1 MKKIYTSATKLC
13 LLAIIASLVVGLFTD
28 KIANDQ
34 FMNIALMIVS
44 FYFGS
49 KIPPSTPNAVA

>member
-1 MKKIYTSATKLC
+1 MNRIYTSATKLC
-13 LLAIIASLVVGLFTD
+13 LLAIILALIIGLFTD

-49 KIPPSTPNAVA
+49 KVPPSTPNSVA